1 MGIVDELVGQSIT
14 PVVSGC
20 SKLKLLPTPWLVGY
34 SKYTKAKE
42 ESDEQRKKEEQRE
55 LPAAINLA

>member
-1 MGIVDELVGQSIT
+1 MDI
-14 PVVSGC
+14 VSGC
-20 SKLKLLPTPWLVGY
+20 SKLELFPTPWLVGY